1 MMLLKLAWRNVFRHK
16 RRTMITA
23 TAISVG
29 LGAMIMSNTM
39 MNGMDSMASFNII
52 NYESG
57 HLEIFKT
64 GYYREEGLFPLDTII
79 EEPAPLIEAVRN
91 IPGVQGVTARVKF
104 PARISNGIDEY
115 PVLGVGIDPVK
126 DRDVFKIAQSV
137 VSGRYFENTE
147 DILIGAELARTM
159 EIDIGSFITVI
170 TRDQNGT
177 YNAYDFIVSGVLV
190 TDHPLFDAN
199 AVVMDLAITQELLA
213 LGQGVTELSIRL
225 GRSANIQAFQTR
237 IAEVVG
243 NEYEVLNYKEVY
255 GSIFEVSGFKRF
267 MQFMVALIVVVIAA
281 VGIINTMLM
290 AVMERIPEIGT
301 LKAMGFQNNV
311 IIKLFMY
318 EGGIIGMFGS
328 LLGCVYGLI
337 VSLYFVIIG
346 LDFSS
351 FFDAAE
357 MGYPVKFIMK
367 GQIDF
372 GMVVTVFLFG
382 IIVSLLV
389 TLWPVRRATRLQPVD
404 ALRHV

>member
-1 MMLLKLAWRNVFRHK
+1 MLLKLAWRNVFRHR

-23 TAISVG
+23 AAISVG

-39 MNGMDSMASFNII
+39 MNGMDTMASYNII
-52 NYESG
+52 NYETG

-91 IPGVQGVTARVKF
+91 IPGVQAVTARVKF

-115 PVLGVGIDPVK
+115 PVLGIGVDPATES
-126 DRDVFKIAQSV
+126 DVFRIEQSV
-137 VSGRYFENTE
+137 VAGHYLENAE
-147 DILIGAELARTM
+147 DILIGVELSKTM
-159 EIDIGSFITVI
+159 DIDIGSLITVI
-170 TRDQNGT
+170 TRDRNGT
-177 YNAYDFIVSGVLV
+177 YNAYDFIVSGVIV

-199 AVVMDLAITQELLA
+199 AVIMDHAMTQELLA
-213 LGQGVTELSIRL
+213 LGQGVTELSVRL
-225 GRSANIQAFQTR
+225 GRSANVQAYQTR
-237 IAEVVG
+237 IAEAVG
-243 NEYEVLNYKEVY
+243 SKYEVLNYKEVY

-301 LKAMGFQNNV
+301 LKAMGFQNSV

-328 LLGCVYGLI
+328 VLGCVYGLI
-337 VSLYFVIIG
+337 VSLYFVIVG
-346 LDFSS
+346 LDFTS
-351 FFDAAE
+351 FFDSAE
-357 MGYPVKFIMK
+357 MGYPVKFVLK

-382 IIVSLLV
+382 VIVSLLV